1 MTDPTPRKKVLGT
14 FMPRMKMMDSNE
26 RESRTLSF
34 VSVAFWIITIKYFI
48 GGVDLV
54 MFGLGVQP
62 VSTMGEYAGSF
73 AAILMVWLGREWIKK
88 ETEVK

>member
-1 MTDPTPRKKVLGT
+1 
-14 FMPRMKMMDSNE
+14 
-26 RESRTLSF
+26 
-34 VSVAFWIITIKYFI
+34 
-48 GGVDLV
+48 